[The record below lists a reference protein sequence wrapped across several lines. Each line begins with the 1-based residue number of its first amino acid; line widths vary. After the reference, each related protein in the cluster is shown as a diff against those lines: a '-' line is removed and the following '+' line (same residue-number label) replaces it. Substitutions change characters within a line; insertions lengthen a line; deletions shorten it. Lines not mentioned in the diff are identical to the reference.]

1 MMQRGAFCQKVAS
14 LILLGISQ
22 ISFSCICPLWFSCNP
37 LLRYQVSVIQNSIY
51 PRSRHRQAFA
61 SILVNQKLKV
71 ASCSTVSAK
80 QVEEKVGERPLAHAN
95 DSTEVFR
102 RWGCADDDIAQIFA
116 RRPSLRRS
124 DLNLLQDKLQL
135 LQGVGITSPD
145 LVKII
150 NCHPRF
156 LKCRINNNFHERIE
170 FFLKMFE
177 SKEALIKAIV
187 KNPLLLTYDF
197 HNKIKP
203 AISQYEELGLSR
215 KDLILMLL
223 SRPTLI
229 PRSSFND
236 EKMGYIQKTGLTHG
250 DKMYKYIVTIIGI
263 SRLETIRQKVAHL
276 EKFGFTEDETFSL
289 LGRSP
294 LILTLSVDK
303 VQRNMTFI
311 LCTLKLPAKSILN
324 YPFLLYL
331 NLEAVLKPRVLL
343 SGKMEEMGLDIQI
356 KGGLMLRALRMT
368 EKRNLKEEP
377 SQGLSFLNLRYLV
390 WRSSSVLLTVLIVVW
405 RMSQEHVTRCLLL
418 GTNEHYSRKL
428 RKGTEI
434 NLWDFECCRK
444 SRKLV

>member
-1 MMQRGAFCQKVAS
+1 MKSRAVGCFKLCY
-14 LILLGISQ
+14 LLS
-22 ISFSCICPLWFSCNP
+22 S
-37 LLRYQVSVIQNSIY
+37 
-51 PRSRHRQAFA
+51 RQAFA

-80 QVEEKVGERPLAHAN
+80 QVEEKVGEGPLAHAN

-124 DLNLLQDKLQL
+124 DLNLLQDKLEL

-150 NCHPRF
+150 NCHPRI

-177 SKEALIKAIV
+177 SKEVLIKAIV

-229 PRSSFND
+229 PRSSFDD

-276 EKFGFTEDETFSL
+276 EKFGFTEDETFTL

-343 SGKMEEMGLDIQI
+343 LRKMEEMGLDIQI

-368 EKRNLKEEP
+368 EKRFLKSFVY
-377 SQGLSFLNLRYLV
+377 SQPKDVADELMQFYESAKGIKRLAE
-390 WRSSSVLLTVLIVVW
+390 T
-405 RMSQEHVTRCLLL
+405 
-418 GTNEHYSRKL
+418 SRKSH
-428 RKGTEI
+428 RRG
-434 NLWDFECCRK
+434 FPF
-444 SRKLV
+444 